1 MKNIADFKLAE
12 RQNEQLVFCL
22 FFVYCVIIH
31 HFKIITP
38 QFFPRNFLNE
48 DKWDNSLCYY
58 DFKTLVAQT
67 ELLSKRISSFTVA
80 NFVVSHPSKING
92 FLSVKVFSPYSRKL
106 STSKETVVLQD
117 HSILLGLV
125 VYSSSK

>member
-12 RQNEQLVFCL
+12 RTNEQLVFCL

-38 QFFPRNFLNE
+38 QFFLEFFLNE
-48 DKWDNSLCYY
+48 DKWDNSFIYVIMIL
-58 DFKTLVAQT
+58 KP
-67 ELLSKRISSFTVA
+67 SWPKRICSFTVA

-92 FLSVKVFSPYSRKL
+92 FLSVKVFSPCSRKL
-106 STSKETVVLQD
+106 YTSKETVVLQD